1 MADCSNTVPADAAL
15 MRRLAARFSA
25 LARDARG
32 STALEYALVTLLIGL
47 ALISGIAAF
56 GTAVNKLYSKPT
68 AAVATL

>member
-1 MADCSNTVPADAAL
+1 MANGGSMVSVGADLVRKCVAWS
-15 MRRLAARFSA
+15 SA
-25 LARDARG
+25 LVRDARG

-56 GTAVNKLYSKPT
+56 GTAVNRLYSKPT